1 MLMANSQ
8 GRGGGGWGELPLPG
22 LDRESQSSLAAASLP
37 SPRGGDV
44 SVSLRGLQQQ
54 QQQMQGAVARR
65 PSTLKT
71 IQTLFRGG
79 STASASADRSSASS
93 LPRRSPM
100 VSPMGSPRAS
110 PLGTPR
116 VSLEGGAPA
125 AAATLPVLST
135 RLTYQPQP
143 TVVRASRRSSM
154 VEGSVRTLSVF
165 QYWAT
170 RLGDQTLCVLL

>member
-1 MLMANSQ
+1 MMANSQ
-8 GRGGGGWGELPLPG
+8 GGGGGWAELPLPG
-22 LDRESQSSLAAASLP
+22 LDRESQSSLAAALLP
-37 SPRGGDV
+37 SPRGGDF

-54 QQQMQGAVARR
+54 QQQLSVVSRR
-65 PSTLKT
+65 PSTLRT